1 MSTQKSLRS
10 RVFAIVMIGL
20 TTIGTSALG
29 QQKPPPPADEVVRIN
44 SELVQTSVAVLDKSG
59 HFVEGLKP
67 EQFELRVDGK
77 SIPVSFLER
86 VTAGTVR
93 EEQLTT
99 RQFAS
104 VTPVTTT
111 VNPNPASYRG
121 RTIVFFLDDLH
132 LSSESVERTRKTILE
147 FVDKQ
152 MGFDDQVAIASAS
165 GQIGFLQ
172 QFTDVSAVLR
182 AAIGRL
188 SYRPYTVRD
197 SENIPMTEYTALQ
210 IDQGDKFALEYYSSE
225 LLKATNSNAGG
236 GLGPPRSGPYGGRPE
251 AGQTPGLTRDVA
263 DRFVKERAQRLLRQS
278 AAVTRGTLSTL
289 ESLMRTSS
297 HMPGRKIVFFVS
309 DGFYLN
315 DRNTGFGET
324 LRQITDAATRG
335 GTVIYSI
342 DARGLMSMVDAASN
356 RADPAGLVS
365 RSNTGEITASQDALT
380 ALASDTGGRS
390 SLNTGALASLVG
402 DALRE
407 TSNYY
412 LMGWRPAVAELK
424 GGSFKRIEVSIVGRP
439 DLNVRLPRGFILG
452 GNAATAKPAGAVIVR
467 AVAKGAEPELRSALS
482 APSAR
487 RDLPLSLAVSFL
499 DVPATGPVITVS
511 SQMATDVL
519 GYGAE
524 GKQAAA
530 IDLMG
535 VVLNDQGKQAATFKT
550 RVNVNPA
557 IAPAPENPGVIYSHK
572 LPLAPG
578 LYQLRVAVRDD
589 RSGKTG
595 SAANWIEVPDLKAGR
610 LTLSTLLLGGQFM
623 GAKETPGG
631 EQMQFSVDRRFRRDS
646 HLNFLTIIYNAAG
659 SGPKLEAQIQISRN
673 GQVILTSPVNKVVTD
688 ANTDPARVFYGAD
701 ISLKTFSPGRYRLR
715 VNVSDR
721 IANTSASRE
730 ISFEVE

>member
-1 MSTQKSLRS
+1 
-10 RVFAIVMIGL
+10 MICV
-20 TTIGTSALG
+20 TTISTSALA
-29 QQKPPPPADEVVRIN
+29 QQKPTSPPADEVVRIK
-44 SELVQTSVAVLDKSG
+44 SELVQTSVAVFDKSG

-67 EQFELRVDGK
+67 EQFQLKVDDK

-86 VTAGTVR
+86 VTAGTEH
-93 EEQLTT
+93 EEQVITK
-99 RQFAS
+99 QFAS

-111 VNPNPASYRG
+111 ANPNPATYRG
-121 RTIVFFLDDLH
+121 RTIVFFIDDLH

-152 MGFDDQVAIASAS
+152 MGLDDQVAIASPS

-172 QFTDVSAVLR
+172 QFTDVNAVLR
-182 AAIGRL
+182 AAIARL

-236 GLGPPRSGPYGGRPE
+236 GLGPPRSGPYGGKPE
-251 AGQTPGLTRDVA
+251 VGQTPGITRDMA

-278 AAVTRGTLSTL
+278 AAVTSGTLSTL

-342 DARGLMSMVDAASN
+342 DARGLMSMVDASSN

-390 SLNTGALASLVG
+390 SLNTGALASIVS

-412 LMGWRPAVAELK
+412 LMGWRPAAAEK

-439 DLNVRLPRGFILG
+439 DLTVRLPRGFILG
-452 GNAATAKPAGAVIVR
+452 GSATAAKPAGAVVIPV
-467 AVAKGAEPELRSALS
+467 VAKGPEAELRSALS

-524 GKQAAA
+524 GKQPAA
-530 IDLMG
+530 IDLIG
-535 VVLNDQGKQAATFKT
+535 VVLNDQGKQTSSFKG
-550 RVNVNPA
+550 RINVNPSA
-557 IAPAPENPGVIYSHK
+557 AAVSENPGVIYSHK
-572 LPLAPG
+572 LPLPPG
-578 LYQLRVAVRDD
+578 LYQVRVAARDD

-610 LTLSTLLLGGQFM
+610 LTLSTLLLGGQFI

-646 HLNFLTIIYNAAG
+646 RLNFLTIIYNAANAAG
-659 SGPKLEAQIQISRN
+659 GGPGLEAQIQISRN
-673 GQVILTSPVNKVVTD
+673 GRVIVTSPVSKVATD
-688 ANTDPARVFYGAD
+688 ANTDLARVIYGAD
-701 ISLKTFSPGRYRLR
+701 IALKSFAPGRYRLR
-715 VNVSDR
+715 VNISDR
-721 IANTSASRE
+721 VANTSASRE

>member
-1 MSTQKSLRS
+1 MSTPKSLRG
-10 RVFAIVMIGL
+10 RVFAIVMICL

-29 QQKPPPPADEVVRIN
+29 QQKPNPPPADEIVRIN
-44 SELVQTSVAVLDKSG
+44 SELVQTSVAVFDKSG
-59 HFVEGLKP
+59 NFVEGLKP
-67 EQFELRVDGK
+67 EQFELRVDGR

-86 VTAGTVR
+86 VTAGTVH
-93 EEQLTT
+93 EEQLITK
-99 RQFAS
+99 QFAR
-104 VTPVTTT
+104 VTPGTTT
-111 VNPNPASYRG
+111 VNSNPATYRG
-121 RTIVFFLDDLH
+121 RTIVFFIDDLH

-147 FVDKQ
+147 FVDNQ

-182 AAIGRL
+182 AAIARL

-251 AGQTPGLTRDVA
+251 AGQTPGITRDVA

-278 AAVTRGTLSTL
+278 AAVTSGTLSTL

-342 DARGLMSMVDAASN
+342 DARGLMSMVDASSN

-390 SLNTGALASLVG
+390 SLNTGALASIVS

-412 LMGWRPAVAELK
+412 LMGWRPAAADLK

-439 DLNVRLPRGFILG
+439 DLTVRLPRGFIL
-452 GNAATAKPAGAVIVR
+452 AAAAKPGGAVVIP
-467 AVAKGAEPELRSALS
+467 AVAKGPEPELRSALS

-511 SQMATDVL
+511 TQMATDVL
-519 GYGAE
+519 GYGAD
-524 GKQAAA
+524 GKQPAA

-535 VVLNDQGKQAATFKT
+535 VVLNDQGKQASMFKT
-550 RVNVNPA
+550 RVNVNPST
-557 IAPAPENPGVIYSHK
+557 APAPENPGVIYSHR
-572 LPLAPG
+572 LPMPPG
-578 LYQLRVAVRDD
+578 LYQVRVAARDD

-595 SAANWIEVPDLKAGR
+595 SAANWIEVPNLKAAR
-610 LTLSTLLLGGQFM
+610 LTLSTLLLGGQFI
-623 GAKETPGG
+623 GAKEAPGG

-659 SGPKLEAQIQISRN
+659 SKPGLEAQIQISRN
-673 GQVILTSPVNKVVTD
+673 GQVIVTSPVSKVVTD
-688 ANTDPARVFYGAD
+688 ANTDLARVFYGAD
-701 ISLKTFSPGRYRLR
+701 IALKSFAPGRYRLR
-715 VNVSDR
+715 VNISDR